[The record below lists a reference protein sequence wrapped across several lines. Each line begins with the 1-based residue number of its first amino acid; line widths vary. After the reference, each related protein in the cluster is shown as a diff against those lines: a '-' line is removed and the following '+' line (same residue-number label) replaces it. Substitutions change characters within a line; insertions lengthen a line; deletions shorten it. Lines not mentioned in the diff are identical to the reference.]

1 MKKLN
6 VFVLILSVLVAVAII
21 VVVVTFALDT
31 TGKVNQGNFRINDA
45 VLTSMLSVTETN
57 SKGDEPT
64 EIADMLFSVSQT
76 NRLSLLISKTQ
87 EISSMYVDNIKYT
100 LPSKVGT
107 LYIAPVGIGKGTEIS
122 QATKVEIQPEQKDDQ
137 YYLEINFNNESVLND
152 AKVPSDTKLLK
163 YDCTMLSLLNLK
175 TEDLTFN
182 VSFNLNIVD
191 ITGKTVTCKI
201 ELKLPNEKLEEE
213 GTSIVRQDVSNY
225 VFSIKK

>member
-64 EIADMLFSVSQT
+64 EIADMLFNVSQT

-87 EISSMYVDNIKYT
+87 EV
-100 LPSKVGT
+100 V
-107 LYIAPVGIGKGTEIS
+107 
-122 QATKVEIQPEQKDDQ
+122 
-137 YYLEINFNNESVLND
+137 
-152 AKVPSDTKLLK
+152 
-163 YDCTMLSLLNLK
+163 CML
-175 TEDLTFN
+175 
-182 VSFNLNIVD
+182 
-191 ITGKTVTCKI
+191 IT
-201 ELKLPNEKLEEE
+201 
-213 GTSIVRQDVSNY
+213 
-225 VFSIKK
+225 